1 VAGFHLFNLLEER
14 GAGAVKCAVRA
25 NKLHA
30 GAAKTPKFRR
40 VRFGPDVNHRIAME
54 TGEGVVLLDLVRAG
68 NAGVTLWV
76 SHSKK

>member
-1 VAGFHLFNLLEER
+1 LGTNQF
-14 GAGAVKCAVRA
+14 
-25 NKLHA
+25 HA
-30 GAAKTPKFRR
+30 GLAQCSE
-40 VRFGPDVNHRIAME
+40 VGGIGHWLDVHDGVAME